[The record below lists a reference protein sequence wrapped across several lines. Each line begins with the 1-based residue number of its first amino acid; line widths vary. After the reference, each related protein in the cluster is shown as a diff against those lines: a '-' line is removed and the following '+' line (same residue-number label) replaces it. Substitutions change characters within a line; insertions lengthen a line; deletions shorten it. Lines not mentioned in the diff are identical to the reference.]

1 MTFLRKTL
9 FAIAA
14 SAALFGAACAVEP
27 GSGSQHTTEQVTDS
41 VMQKA
46 PEAPGEFDITR
57 SPEGQWF
64 FNAIGTNGDIV
75 LLSEAYEA
83 KSSALNGVLSVEDNG
98 VHLDKYEIVET
109 TDGGYSFVLRAGNNQ
124 VIADGQVFRTLDE
137 AQAGIAAARD
147 LVAGILQ
154 FKAAV
159 TNGARFDLWR
169 DLDDKKWYFVLRAED
184 GRVLVESQAY
194 QARTGAVNGLE
205 SVRLNGKN
213 LARYSIVEID
223 GDAHFIIKAGNG
235 QEIGSSPPFD
245 SVDEAEAGIQETNA
259 LLVSERVASP
269 W

>member
-1 MTFLRKTL
+1 MKFLRKTL

-14 SAALFGAACAVEP
+14 SATLFGAACVVEP
-27 GSGSQHTTEQVTDS
+27 GKDSQHTTDAVYEA

-57 SPEGQWF
+57 SPAGQWF
-64 FNAIGTNGDIV
+64 FNAIGDNGNIL

-83 KSSALNGVLSVEDNG
+83 KASAINGVLSVEENG
-98 VHLDKYEIVET
+98 VHLDSYQIVET
-109 TDGGYSFVLRAGNNQ
+109 TDGDYTFVLRAKNNQ
-124 VIADGQVFRTLDE
+124 VIADGGAFRTVDE

-154 FKAAV
+154 YKAAV
-159 TNGARFDLWR
+159 TDGARFDLWR
-169 DLDDKKWYFVLRAED
+169 DQDDKKWYFVLRAED
-184 GRVLVESQAY
+184 GRVLVESQSY

-223 GDAHFIIKAGNG
+223 GDVHFIIKAGNG
-235 QEIGSSPPFD
+235 QEIGASTAYD
-245 SVDEAEAGIQETNA
+245 SVGEAEAGIDETNA